1 MSTVRLIDDALLT
14 QVSAEA
20 ASSPRGRKNFNFHG
34 DNADPAHRL
43 LNAIE
48 PGSYIVP
55 HRHLDAAKDE
65 TILALRGVL
74 GLVIFD
80 DDGTVVQ
87 ATRLSATGAVCGVDI
102 PHGVYHAVF
111 ACAPGTVMF
120 ESKSGP
126 FMPLAPEERAPWAPA
141 EGGEGTA
148 EYLRALMARVEG
160 R

>member
-14 QVSAEA
+14 QISAEA

-48 PGSYIVP
+48 PGSYVVP

-65 TILALRGVL
+65 TILALRGEL

-80 DDGTVVQ
+80 DDGVVVQ
-87 ATRLSATGAVCGVDI
+87 ATRLSATGTACGVDI
-102 PHGVYHAVF
+102 PHGVYHTVF

-120 ESKSGP
+120 ESKGGP
-126 FMPLAPEERAPWAPA
+126 FMPLSPEERAPWAPA
-141 EGGEGTA
+141 EGSEGAA
-148 EYLRALMARVEG
+148 EYLRALVARVG
-160 R
+160 QP

>member
-1 MSTVRLIDDALLT
+1 MTPVRLIDDVLLA

-65 TILALRGVL
+65 TILVLRGVL

-80 DDGTVVQ
+80 DDGAVVQ
-87 ATRLSATGAVCGVDI
+87 AARLSATGTVCGVDI
-102 PHGVYHAVF
+102 PHGVYHTVF

-120 ESKSGP
+120 ESKGGP
-126 FMPLAPEERAPWAPA
+126 FMPLVLEERAPWAPA

-148 EYLRALMARVEG
+148 EYLHALMARVDG